1 MTTFEVELEQEKT
14 EKIAQVAARGA
25 KIAAELGQDPDA
37 VQMFLQHYFR
47 HVDADDVDERSVEN
61 LLGLVESHYR
71 AAMHR
76 PAARAV
82 ITIRTPSQ
90 NDDGWTAGG
99 ATVVQIVTDDRP
111 FLVDSVTMEV
121 LRQGWSIREV
131 FHPQFLVRRDLEGSL
146 HGIVRASEA
155 ERDPTVIAE
164 SWMHLEILPP
174 ARPDGRDSLVS
185 DLEHGLLEVLRLV
198 EEAVQDW
205 QKMITRSEET
215 IELLRDRAVIGGRV
229 EQADLACELLSWL
242 NANHFTFLGYR
253 EYDVVE

>member
-47 HVDADDVDERSVEN
+47 HVDADDVDKRSVEN

-82 ITIRTPSQ
+82 IKIRTPSQ
-90 NDDGWTAGG
+90 TDDGWTAGG

-121 LRQGWSIREV
+121 LRQGWSMREV
-131 FHPQFLVRRDLEGSL
+131 FHPQFQVRRDLEGKL
-146 HGIVRASEA
+146 LGIVRTSEA
-155 ERDPTVIAE
+155 DSDPRVIPE

-174 ARPDGRDSLVS
+174 ARQDGRDSLVS
-185 DLEHGLLEVLRLV
+185 ELEQGLVEVLR
-198 EEAVQDW
+198 
-205 QKMITRSEET
+205 
-215 IELLRDRAVIGGRV
+215 
-229 EQADLACELLSWL
+229 
-242 NANHFTFLGYR
+242 
-253 EYDVVE
+253 